1 MPTHAGGLSLSRNLA
16 VMTPVESRTHLISMS
31 GWSSLKR
38 AAYFLRSSASTAV
51 YTVSVAFAARTVVAA
66 NPITAATLTTHSR
79 TEPSLTSVRCAMR
92 APLSRGADSSVD
104 ARLCQG
110 SQPDRHTSR
119 SRNREL
125 IASTT
130 ITMATVTSSTV
141 DAAGADEAED
151 GGRAYVGLEPIEDI
165 GEEERENLWHHT
177 EAQDL
182 QARGARG
189 GDGVDGSGVDALDG
203 LGVELGERGRCV
215 GHDGEDAGEGAEPD
229 RRHEEQGVDERV
241 DAPEEVEHGPR
252 RIEDGAARHVARGE
266 EAERQ
271 RQDGGHRGAEQR
283 DLDGFEGAQER
294 RREHAQVRG
303 HHAPDEVEDPRHA
316 ARQAHRVGAGVP
328 DEPREDDQR
337 DEERGPGHCSGV
349 REAGLNRGW
358 PEIGASRLRTPEPPD
373 VGASRLRTPEPRF
386 IGRPRRCRSLGRRPA

>member
-1 MPTHAGGLSLSRNLA
+1 
-16 VMTPVESRTHLISMS
+16 MTPVESRTHLISMS

-141 DAAGADEAED
+141 DAAG
-151 GGRAYVGLEPIEDI
+151 
-165 GEEERENLWHHT
+165 
-177 EAQDL
+177 
-182 QARGARG
+182 
-189 GDGVDGSGVDALDG
+189 
-203 LGVELGERGRCV
+203 
-215 GHDGEDAGEGAEPD
+215 
-229 RRHEEQGVDERV
+229 
-241 DAPEEVEHGPR
+241 
-252 RIEDGAARHVARGE
+252 
-266 EAERQ
+266 
-271 RQDGGHRGAEQR
+271 
-283 DLDGFEGAQER
+283 
-294 RREHAQVRG
+294 
-303 HHAPDEVEDPRHA
+303 
-316 ARQAHRVGAGVP
+316 
-328 DEPREDDQR
+328 
-337 DEERGPGHCSGV
+337 
-349 REAGLNRGW
+349 
-358 PEIGASRLRTPEPPD
+358 
-373 VGASRLRTPEPRF
+373 
-386 IGRPRRCRSLGRRPA
+386 